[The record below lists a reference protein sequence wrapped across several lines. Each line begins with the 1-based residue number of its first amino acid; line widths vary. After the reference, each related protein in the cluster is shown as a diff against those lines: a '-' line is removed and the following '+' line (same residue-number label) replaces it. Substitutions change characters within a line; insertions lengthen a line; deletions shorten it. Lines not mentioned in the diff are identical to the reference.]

1 MTKGVPFVQITML
14 FMQTTFKYCAKYII
28 IHLLE
33 EKEISIM
40 YIQGGICM
48 ISFLVCLALL
58 IGGYFVYG
66 NLVNNIFNPDDRET
80 PAVRINDGVDYVVM
94 PQWKLFLIQLLN
106 IAGLGPIFGAMQ
118 GALWGPV
125 VFLWITFGTI
135 FAGGVHDYFSG
146 MISER
151 NSGSSVAEFT
161 GKYLGGVMQNI
172 MRVFSVVLLIMVGTV
187 FAVGPAGLI
196 VTLCKNGGLSGV
208 LTTTLFWLILILLY
222 YFIATFISIDKIIGK
237 IYPVFG
243 LCLIIMAVGVI
254 IGIYTNP
261 EFTIP
266 EIWSHMYSMHP
277 AGTPI
282 WSFMFITVACGA
294 ISGFHSTQSPL
305 MARCMKSEKQGHFV
319 FYGAMVAEGI
329 IALIW
334 AAAGCALYEVTGG
347 LNTGLAEILSGG
359 QSAAIY
365 DVCSKTMGGVGIA
378 LAMIGVVV
386 CPITSGDTA
395 FRSARLT
402 LSDWFHIDQGRYANR
417 LKLCIPVL
425 GVGAVLGIGNA
436 VGAIDYTVIWR
447 YFSWTNQTLAMIVLW
462 AASMYLVSE
471 KKNFWITA
479 VPATFMSAVSSTYFI
494 LAPEC
499 LGGLINSKTAEGAV
513 VYNTAVAY
521 PIGIIFAIVLLVIFL
536 RAAKKHAAA

>member
-1 MTKGVPFVQITML
+1 
-14 FMQTTFKYCAKYII
+14 
-28 IHLLE
+28 
-33 EKEISIM
+33 
-40 YIQGGICM
+40 M
-48 ISFLVCLALL
+48 ISFLLCLAILV
-58 IGGYFVYG
+58 GGYFVYG
-66 NLVNNIFNPDDRET
+66 KIVDNTFGPDDRET

-94 PQWKLFLIQLLN
+94 PQWKLFLVQLLN
-106 IAGLGPIFGAMQ
+106 IAGLGPIFGALQ

-146 MISER
+146 MMSER
-151 NSGSSVAEFT
+151 NDGASIAEVT
-161 GKYLGGVMQNI
+161 GRYLGPVMQNI

-196 VTLCKNGGLSGV
+196 VTLCKNSGMSGL
-208 LTTTLFWLILILLY
+208 LTTTLFWLIIILVY
-222 YFIATFISIDKIIGK
+222 YFIATFISIDAIIGK

-243 LCLIIMAVGVI
+243 ICLIIMAVGVI
-254 IGIYTNP
+254 FGIFTNP
-261 EFTIP
+261 AYTIP
-266 EIWSHMYSMHP
+266 EIWANFSNMHP
-277 AGTPI
+277 SNTPI

-319 FYGAMVAEGI
+319 FYGAMVCEGV

-334 AAAGCALYEVTGG
+334 AAAGCALYTITDGKMA
-347 LNTGLAEILSGG
+347 GLAEALAAG

-365 DVCSKTMGGVGIA
+365 DVCAKTMGGVGIA
-378 LAMIGVVV
+378 LAMIGVVI

-402 LSDWFHIDQGRYANR
+402 LADWLKIDQDSYANR
-417 LKLCIPVL
+417 LKLCVPVL
-425 GVGAVLGIGNA
+425 GVGAFLGIGNA
-436 VGAIDYTVIWR
+436 LGFINYTVIWR

-462 AASMYLVSE
+462 AASMYLFKE
-471 KKNFWITA
+471 KKNYWITA
-479 VPATFMSAVSSTYFI
+479 VPATFMSAVSATYFV

-499 LGGLINSKTAEGAV
+499 LGGLLNHKTAEGAA

-521 PIGIIFAIVLLVIFL
+521 PVGILFAIAMLALFIY
-536 RAAKKHAAA
+536 ATKKQTVKKTA

>member
-1 MTKGVPFVQITML
+1 
-14 FMQTTFKYCAKYII
+14 
-28 IHLLE
+28 
-33 EKEISIM
+33 
-40 YIQGGICM
+40 M
-48 ISFLVCLALL
+48 ISFLLCLAILV
-58 IGGYFVYG
+58 GGYFVYG
-66 NLVNNIFNPDDRET
+66 KIVDNTFGPDDRET

-94 PQWKLFLIQLLN
+94 PQWKLFLVQLLN

-146 MISER
+146 MMSER
-151 NSGSSVAEFT
+151 NDGASIAEIT
-161 GKYLGGVMQNI
+161 GKYLGPVMQNV

-196 VTLCKNGGLSGV
+196 VELCSQSGASGV
-208 LTTTLFWLILILLY
+208 MTSLLFWLVIILTY
-222 YFIATFISIDKIIGK
+222 YFIATFISIDAVIGK

-243 LCLIIMAVGVI
+243 ICLIIMAIGVI
-254 IGIYTNP
+254 FGIFTNP
-261 EFTIP
+261 AYTIP
-266 EIWSHMYSMHP
+266 EIWDHFGSMHP
-277 AGTPI
+277 SGTPI

-319 FYGAMVAEGI
+319 FYGAMVCEGV

-334 AAAGCALYEVTGG
+334 AAAGCSLYTVTNGKM
-347 LNTGLAEILSGG
+347 TGLAEALAMG
-359 QSAAIY
+359 QSKAIY

-378 LAMIGVVV
+378 LAMLGVIA

-395 FRSARLT
+395 FRSARLV
-402 LSDWFHIDQGRYANR
+402 LADWFHMEQKSWKNR
-417 LKLCIPVL
+417 LILCVPVL
-425 GVGAVLGIGNA
+425 GVGAILGIGNA
-436 VGAIDYTVIWR
+436 LGKIDYTIIWR

-462 AASMYLVSE
+462 AASMYLFYD
-471 KKNFWITA
+471 KKNYWITA
-479 VPATFMSAVSSTYFI
+479 VPATFMSAVSVTYF
-494 LAPEC
+494 LLGNEC
-499 LGGLINSKTAEGAV
+499 LGQFLNSKTAEGAT

-521 PIGIIFAIVLLVIFL
+521 PIGILAAALFLGIFL
-536 RAAKKHAAA
+536 YTIKKRHTEPHYETLHK

>member
-1 MTKGVPFVQITML
+1 
-14 FMQTTFKYCAKYII
+14 
-28 IHLLE
+28 
-33 EKEISIM
+33 
-40 YIQGGICM
+40 M
-48 ISFLVCLALL
+48 ISFLLCLAILV
-58 IGGYFVYG
+58 GGYFVYG
-66 NLVNNIFNPDDRET
+66 KIVDNTFGPDDRET

-94 PQWKLFLIQLLN
+94 PQWKLFLVQLLN

-146 MISER
+146 MMSER
-151 NSGSSVAEFT
+151 NDGASIAEVT
-161 GKYLGGVMQNI
+161 GRYLGPVMQNI

-196 VTLCKNGGLSGV
+196 VTLCKNGGMSGL
-208 LTTTLFWLILILLY
+208 LTTTLFWLIIILAY
-222 YFIATFISIDKIIGK
+222 YFIATFISIDAIIGK
-237 IYPVFG
+237 IYPLFG
-243 LCLIIMAVGVI
+243 ICLIIMAVGVI
-254 IGIYTNP
+254 FGIFTNP
-261 EFTIP
+261 AYTIP
-266 EIWSHMYSMHP
+266 EIWANFSNMHP
-277 AGTPI
+277 SNTPI

-319 FYGAMVAEGI
+319 FYGAMVCEGV

-334 AAAGCALYEVTGG
+334 AAAGCALYTITDGKMA
-347 LNTGLAEILSGG
+347 GLAEALAAG

-365 DVCSKTMGGVGIA
+365 DVCAKTMGGVGIA
-378 LAMIGVVV
+378 LAMIGVVI
-386 CPITSGDTA
+386 CPVTSGDTA

-402 LSDWFHIDQGRYANR
+402 LADWLKIDQDSYANR

-425 GVGAVLGIGNA
+425 GVGAFLGIGNA
-436 VGAIDYTVIWR
+436 LGFIDYTVIWR

-462 AASMYLVSE
+462 AASMYLFKE

-479 VPATFMSAVSSTYFI
+479 VPATFMSAVSATYFV

-499 LGGLINSKTAEGAV
+499 LGGLLNHKTAEGAV

-521 PIGIIFAIVLLVIFL
+521 PVGILFAIAMLALFL
-536 RAAKKHAAA
+536 YATKKQTVKKTA

>member
-1 MTKGVPFVQITML
+1 
-14 FMQTTFKYCAKYII
+14 
-28 IHLLE
+28 
-33 EKEISIM
+33 
-40 YIQGGICM
+40 M
-48 ISFLVCLALL
+48 ISFLLCLALL
-58 IGGYFVYG
+58 IIGYFVYG
-66 NLVNNIFNPDDRET
+66 KIVDNTFGPDDRET

-94 PQWKLFLIQLLN
+94 PQWKLFLVQLLN
-106 IAGLGPIFGAMQ
+106 IAGLGPIFGALQ

-146 MISER
+146 MMSER
-151 NSGSSVAEFT
+151 NDGASIAEVT
-161 GKYLGGVMQNI
+161 GKYLGPVMQNI

-196 VTLCKNGGLSGV
+196 VTLCKNSGMSGV
-208 LTTTLFWLILILLY
+208 LTTTLFWLIIILVY
-222 YFIATFISIDKIIGK
+222 YFIATFISIDAIIGK
-237 IYPVFG
+237 IYPLFG
-243 LCLIIMAVGVI
+243 ICLIIMAVGVI
-254 IGIYTNP
+254 FGIFTNP
-261 EFTIP
+261 AYTIP
-266 EIWSHMYSMHP
+266 EIWANFSNMHP
-277 AGTPI
+277 SNTPI

-319 FYGAMVAEGI
+319 FYGAMVSEGV

-334 AAAGCALYEVTGG
+334 AAAGCALYTITDGKMV
-347 LNTGLAEILSGG
+347 GLAEALAAG

-365 DVCSKTMGGVGIA
+365 DVCLKTMGKVGVA
-378 LAMIGVVV
+378 LAMIGVVI

-402 LSDWFHIDQGRYANR
+402 LSDWLKIDQDSYANR
-417 LKLCIPVL
+417 LKLCVPVL
-425 GVGAVLGIGNA
+425 GVGAFLGIGNA
-436 VGAIDYTVIWR
+436 LGFINYTVIWR

-462 AASMYLVSE
+462 AASMYLFKE

-479 VPATFMSAVSSTYFI
+479 VPATFMSAVSCTYFV

-499 LGGLINSKTAEGAV
+499 LGKMINTYADGKLVA
-513 VYNTAVAY
+513 YNTAVAY
-521 PIGIIFAIVLLVIFL
+521 PIGIVFAIAMLALFIYATKKNTEKK
-536 RAAKKHAAA
+536 AA